1 MIAANAALAAKKNAR
16 RTARPFAVAG
26 KTGN

>member
-1 MIAANAALAAKKNAR
+1 MIAANAALAAKKNASR
-16 RTARPFAVAG
+16 SVRPFAVAG